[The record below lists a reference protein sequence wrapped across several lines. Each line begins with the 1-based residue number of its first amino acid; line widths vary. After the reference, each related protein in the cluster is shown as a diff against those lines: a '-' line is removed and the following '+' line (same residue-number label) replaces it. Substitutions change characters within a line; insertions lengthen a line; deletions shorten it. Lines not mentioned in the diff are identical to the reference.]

1 MWPTVDVKQ
10 LISLEY
16 GRPLPKEVRNKN
28 GTYPV
33 AGSNGI
39 DGYHDEWL
47 VEGPGIVV
55 GRKGSAG
62 KITWFQSNF
71 WPIDTTYFVRHAQ
84 CCNKRWVYYFLQH
97 SKISELV
104 TMTGVPGLNRN
115 DVYRLRVS
123 LPPLSEQQRIVDI
136 LDQAYALQTKRIQV
150 DEKMQRVLP
159 ALYYQNQRR
168 NPQWPVVP
176 LGSLSAPEKG
186 SIRIGPFG
194 SQLKR
199 EDLSDSGI
207 HVVGIENILKEQFDG
222 LGVRYISELKYSTL
236 KAFTV
241 LPDDVLITM
250 MGTIGE
256 VAVVPVGISLSIM
269 DSHLLRFRVDHNK
282 CLPEYIALVIKN
294 DAKVRQSIEG
304 KAHGAIM
311 KGLNSTIIK
320 SIPVSLP
327 PICSQERIIETYRH
341 LQKSAHQ
348 AKKVKLKIET
358 LYNILLHRAFSGEL
372 TANWREAH
380 IKELLQEI
388 EFQTRKLG
396 FTSPDKNDRLIKIP
410 TITYSLMEKKAIL
423 LSYIVLRSQG
433 AKHKIARVKLAKQYY
448 IVNQFLPKP
457 VTENF
462 KAMVAGPLDNDVFSA
477 LELAQDRKWVVIE
490 PQKVKEKPLSTGI
503 CISDT
508 EKLAED
514 ILGKAKTRV
523 DEFLD
528 TTKNWGWETLER
540 WATVLSAINS
550 LNGKVESL
558 TVETIK
564 SYISDIPVW
573 KTKLDR
579 GVFSNYNI
587 EKTLCGLKHWGLFP
601 KYQGADHDQLI

>member
-1 MWPTVDVKQ
+1 MMWPTVYVKQ

-16 GRPLPKEVRNKN
+16 GRPLPKEVRHKN

-84 CCNKRWVYYFLQH
+84 CCNKRWVYYFLHH

-136 LDQAYALQTKRIQV
+136 LDKAYALQTKRIQV

-207 HVVGIENILKEQFDG
+207 HIVGIENILKEQFDG
-222 LGVRYISELKYSTL
+222 LGVRYISELKYSAL

-294 DAKVRQSIEG
+294 DAKIRQSIESR
-304 KAHGAIM
+304 AHGAIM

-320 SIPVSLP
+320 SIPISLP
-327 PICSQERIIETYRH
+327 PIHSQEKMVETYRFLRSSTH
-341 LQKSAHQ
+341 KAQR
-348 AKKVKLKIET
+348 VKQNIDT

-372 TANWREAH
+372 TAKWREDH
-380 IKELLQEI
+380 MIELLHEMEAQKRELGKLTREI
-388 EFQTRKLG
+388 DSTTIVTRENNL
-396 FTSPDKNDRLIKIP
+396 PL
-410 TITYSLMEKKAIL
+410 LHKKAVL
-423 LSYIVLRSQG
+423 LSYIILRSSN
-433 AKHKIARVKLAKQYY
+433 AKHQMARVKLAKQYY
-448 IVNQFLPKP
+448 FVNQLLHNPLNETFS
-457 VTENF
+457 
-462 KAMVAGPLDNDVFSA
+462 AQVAGPLDNDLYPA
-477 LELAQDRKWVVIE
+477 LEIAQENKWVVIE
-490 PQKVKEKPLSTGI
+490 PLKGNEKPLTAGI
-503 CISDT
+503 CIADT
-508 EKLAED
+508 EAMVTE
-514 ILGKAKTRV
+514 IIGRSKAIV
-523 DEFLD
+523 DAFLL
-528 TTKNWGWETLER
+528 TTQDWGWETLER
-540 WATVLSAINS
+540 WATVHSVAKSLFRANIAIN
-550 LNGKVESL
+550 VEN
-558 TVETIK
+558 VI
-564 SYISDIPVW
+564 SYIESIPEW
-573 KTKLDR
+573 KAKLSRDEF
-579 GVFSNYNI
+579 VPNNI
-587 EKTLCGLKHWGLFP
+587 MKTISGLKRFGF
-601 KYQGADHDQLI
+601 I